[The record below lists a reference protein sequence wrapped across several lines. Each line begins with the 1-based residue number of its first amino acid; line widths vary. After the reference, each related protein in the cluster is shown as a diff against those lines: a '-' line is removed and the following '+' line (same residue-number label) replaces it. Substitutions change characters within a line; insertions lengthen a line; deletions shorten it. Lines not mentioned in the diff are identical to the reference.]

1 MKIILLSL
9 IMCASLLGSVD
20 SGQTLAQIDDQIIT
34 VQDFIER
41 AEYTPRPLYCKGN
54 SNIDKRI
61 ILNTLIGEKLF
72 SMEMKKDVPST
83 IDKYLIGRKN
93 QKMREVLFNYVTSG
107 SLTQKD
113 KFSHWYDL
121 ASLEYDISY
130 LSVLDHQL
138 VEEIENSIIE
148 GESLNSIYLF
158 HAKSSDIPTREK
170 INLFTADNRAL
181 REELF
186 SKIWSRG
193 DVFGPIVTDDNIIMF
208 VQVDKRRKI
217 LDLNPNSIIQ
227 INDEI
232 TTLINS
238 HLQES
243 RFQNFVNDLMSGM
256 TFELNPEVYFKFSK
270 SIKKWYHEMGD
281 ISNLDTASDKIPLL
295 KIKDTQ
301 DILLTLNGEK
311 ISVDQVLHWLA
322 IHPLVFRD
330 GYYKDLHFT
339 DQLKYA
345 LADLIRDHT
354 LNDKSKELDLDKHP
368 EVIAEYDKWY
378 DNYRAIAQR
387 KEIIGKDSEFNSIKV
402 SSALNEYFIGLT
414 QKYTEEIRI
423 NVDLLNN
430 ISLSSID
437 MATYNKIGP
446 YKLAVPLFPVITD
459 TYKFNYGQPISMDIY
474 E

>member
-1 MKIILLSL
+1 MREILLFS

-20 SGQTLAQIDDQIIT
+20 SNQPLAQIGEQIIT
-34 VQDFIER
+34 VEDFIER

-72 SMEMKKDVPST
+72 SMEMKKDIPAT

-93 QKMREVLFNYVTSG
+93 QKMREILFSYVTAESV
-107 SLTQKD
+107 TQKD
-113 KFSHWYDL
+113 KFSHWYNL

-130 LSVLDHQL
+130 LSILDPHL
-138 VEEIENSIIE
+138 IKEIKSSITS
-148 GESLNSIYLF
+148 GESLNSIYLS
-158 HAKSSDIPTREK
+158 HTKRLDIPTRKK

-181 REELF
+181 REQLF
-186 SKIWSRG
+186 SKTWRKG
-193 DVFGPIVTDDNIIMF
+193 DVIGPIVTDDNIIMF

-217 LDLNPNSIIQ
+217 VNLNPSAIIQ
-227 INDEI
+227 VNDEI
-232 TTLINS
+232 ATLINN
-238 HLQES
+238 HLRES
-243 RFQNFVNDLMSGM
+243 RFQEFTDDLMSEM
-256 TFELNPEVYFKFSK
+256 TFELNPKVYLEFSK
-270 SIKKWYHEMGD
+270 SIREWYHEIGD
-281 ISNLDTASDKIPLL
+281 ISNSNISSDKMPQLRINN
-295 KIKDTQ
+295 TEE
-301 DILLTLNGEK
+301 ILLTLNSEK
-311 ISVDQVLHWLA
+311 INIAKVLHWLA

-330 GYYKDLHFT
+330 GYYRDLHFSE
-339 DQLKYA
+339 QLKYA

-354 LNDKSKELDLDKHP
+354 LNNKSLELNLDKHP
-368 EVIAEYDKWY
+368 EVIAEYDKWH
-378 DNYRAIAQR
+378 DNYCAIAQR
-387 KEIIGKDSEFNSIKV
+387 KEIIGTDSEFNSIKV
-402 SSALNEYFIGLT
+402 SSALNEYFIDLT
-414 QKYTEEIRI
+414 QKYTQEIRI